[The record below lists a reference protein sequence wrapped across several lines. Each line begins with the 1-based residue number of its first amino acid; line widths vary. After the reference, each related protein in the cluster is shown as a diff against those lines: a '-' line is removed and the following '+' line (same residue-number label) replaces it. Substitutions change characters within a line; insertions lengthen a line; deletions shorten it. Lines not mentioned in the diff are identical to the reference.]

1 MPNENANKIKSMLA
15 VQLSWHAVA
24 FLLWL
29 HILICLKWDSDI
41 GVPDDIVSIP
51 WYESQEYHEKYDQLV
66 RLNEEHEKAI
76 VKMQSL
82 QNRFNA
88 VSKTIEKMLL
98 EHEDHPRWGQ
108 RDVQDFGQ
116 LLFTQSKEA
125 SFHVPAKLRQL
136 LEKENLEDAYPLEN
150 SLRPA
155 FREAILELQQNMDLG
170 MSNLDWK
177 RLQSEFKSITIPER
191 PLVEVLPS
199 GCEAMASKE
208 SDETSPTENDM
219 NEQIHK
225 IRELAA
231 KRWKVLDG
239 SGNVALQLPFS
250 FKKSVQSLQVKRE
263 QMLTELDASRL
274 QIAKERDV
282 LKSEAEI
289 GDNITRQCIKSQ
301 DVLPW
306 LEDGLHAYF
315 RGRDPRQAV
324 LRRVIEAYP
333 AVDTSE
339 ALIELQSDNSG
350 PGRATPKNLRQL
362 LDSPLMMESARGI
375 NTIIDSMGGYSDW
388 FDQYIDGLGV
398 DDVGKVFIQ
407 ALMQKAGSVKLPPIP
422 DFINE
427 YRKQS
432 TTP

>member
-1 MPNENANKIKSMLA
+1 MPNENANKIKSILA

-29 HILICLKWDSDI
+29 HILICLKWESDI

-66 RLNEEHEKAI
+66 RLNEEHETAI

-98 EHEDHPRWGQ
+98 EHEDHPSWGQ
-108 RDVQDFGQ
+108 RDMKDFDQ
-116 LLFTQSKEA
+116 LLFTESKEA

-225 IRELAA
+225 IR
-231 KRWKVLDG
+231 
-239 SGNVALQLPFS
+239 
-250 FKKSVQSLQVKRE
+250 
-263 QMLTELDASRL
+263 
-274 QIAKERDV
+274 
-282 LKSEAEI
+282 
-289 GDNITRQCIKSQ
+289 
-301 DVLPW
+301 
-306 LEDGLHAYF
+306 
-315 RGRDPRQAV
+315 
-324 LRRVIEAYP
+324 
-333 AVDTSE
+333 
-339 ALIELQSDNSG
+339 
-350 PGRATPKNLRQL
+350 
-362 LDSPLMMESARGI
+362 
-375 NTIIDSMGGYSDW
+375 
-388 FDQYIDGLGV
+388 
-398 DDVGKVFIQ
+398 
-407 ALMQKAGSVKLPPIP
+407 
-422 DFINE
+422 
-427 YRKQS
+427 
-432 TTP
+432 